1 MHTLTSMETRTLV
14 KLAIAAGLATAV
26 GTAGCSLSSEETGSS
41 PDQVTAGGVSA
52 ATVLRSVVFLR
63 GGCTATK
70 VGPKHLLVAARCVAG
85 NEAFAA
91 GKSFEFTSAA
101 SGPNTI
107 AAEEPAPSAPAD
119 AGAPKDAGA
128 ASKDGGSA
136 DAGKSGASD
145 AGASK
150 PSGGSSDPN
159 ARTATVA
166 SVSVYP
172 SYTAKCTDDVCDFG
186 RLAASDAADIA
197 VVVLEE
203 ELASV
208 PSLPIDLD
216 AVSPAD
222 PLLVVN
228 SGCATFASDEPQT
241 PKATRSMAVPAKSA
255 NHEGSPYQKSP
266 QLVTR
271 LGGLYVVSAGTA
283 WGKGGAGICK
293 SDIGAPIFRAGT
305 AAVAGV
311 TSNFTTFAAGGEP
324 VTLHHTRV
332 DTASKIGPW
341 LAKLGVETIHSCSE
355 TAGGCTKRTY
365 DGGAPEAPTKADP
378 TGPTEPGDGG
388 EADAIAPDAGEGEG
402 GATQPE
408 EPSGPRSEQLP
419 GEGEGTGEGEYTPD
433 EEPDYSD
440 AAAPKKKK
448 AAADGGCSAAPGRA
462 PTGELAIGVALAL
475 GAAVARRR
483 RR

>member
-1 MHTLTSMETRTLV
+1 METRALI
-14 KLAIAAGLATAV
+14 KLALAAGLATAV
-26 GTAGCSLSSEETGSS
+26 GAAGCSLKEEETGSS
-41 PDQVTAGGVSA
+41 PDRVATGGTTSA
-52 ATVLRSVVFLR
+52 VVLRSVVFLKS
-63 GGCTATK
+63 GCTATK
-70 VGPKHLLVAARCVAG
+70 VGPKHLLLAARCVAG

-91 GKSFEFTSAA
+91 GKELEFTSAA

-107 AAEEPAPSAPAD
+107 AAEGEAEGPAPAD
-119 AGAPKDAGA
+119 AGAPKDAGGA
-128 ASKDGGSA
+128 VTDGGST
-136 DAGKSGASD
+136 DGGKAGATD

-150 PSGGSSDPN
+150 PSGGSSNPN

-172 SYTAKCTDDVCDFG
+172 SYVSKCTDDVCDFG
-186 RLAASDAADIA
+186 RLAASDAADVA

-203 ELASV
+203 EIPSV
-208 PSLPIDLD
+208 PTLPIDLD
-216 AVSPAD
+216 AVAPAD

-228 SGCATFASDEPQT
+228 SACASFASDEPQT

-271 LGGLYVVSAGTA
+271 LAGLYVVSPGTA

-293 SDIGAPIFRAGT
+293 NDVGAPIFRAGT

-311 TSNFTTFAAGGEP
+311 TSNFTTFAAGQEP

-332 DTASKIGPW
+332 DSASKIGPW

-355 TAGGCTKRTY
+355 TAGGCVKRTY
-365 DGGAPEAPTKADP
+365 DGGGPEAPATEP
-378 TGPTEPGDGG
+378 GTTEPGDAG
-388 EADAIAPDAGEGEG
+388 EGDAIAPDAGAGEG
-402 GATQPE
+402 GATEPE
-408 EPSGPRSEQLP
+408 PPSGPRSEQLP
-419 GEGEGTGEGEYTPD
+419 GEGEYEGEYSPD

-448 AAADGGCSAAPGRA
+448 AAAEGGCSAAPGRA

-475 GAAVARRR
+475 GAAIARRR
-483 RR
+483 RAGR